1 MGFVLGLEHRHFSNS
16 AQPGCYADNE
26 RRVDQG
32 SSRFDNPP
40 LYDKSDIKFDAL
52 ADCIK

>member
-1 MGFVLGLEHRHFSNS
+1 MGFVLGLEHRHFSYS
-16 AQPGCYADNE
+16 AQLGDE

-40 LYDKSDIKFDAL
+40 LYDKPDIKFDAL